1 MNKRAIK
8 IIVFLSTV
16 LFVTLAC
23 ELPLLPLPVASNPT
37 PAPGSLETIVVATAG
52 AAQTQTALVKP
63 PPTIT
68 STSTP
73 VPTSTHTETP
83 TPTETIIFFTATKPP
98 TATEPFV
105 AKSVGAN
112 CELVSQT
119 PGNNAVFASRQKFTT
134 EWRVKNTG
142 SITWLSNDNDFF
154 HSGGTDMHSTD
165 AYDLPNDVVANGE
178 VSFQVPMVAPKNP
191 GTYTSTWSL
200 GSKKSP
206 ICKLSVTIIVQ

>member
-1 MNKRAIK
+1 MNKRALK
-8 IIVFLSTV
+8 IVIFFSTV

-23 ELPLLPLPVASNPT
+23 ELPFLPLPVASNPP
-37 PAPGSLETIVVATAG
+37 PAPGSIETIVVATAG

-68 STSTP
+68 STSTLA
-73 VPTSTHTETP
+73 PTSTPTETP
-83 TPTETIIFFTATKPP
+83 TATETIIFSTATKPP

-105 AKSVGAN
+105 AKSAGAN

-119 PGNNAVFASRQKFTT
+119 PNNNAVFASREKFTT

-142 SITWLSNDNDFF
+142 SVTWLSNDNDFF
-154 HSGGTDMHSTD
+154 HSGGTDMHNTD
-165 AYDLPNDVVANGE
+165 AYDLANDVVANGE
-178 VSFQVPMVAPKNP
+178 ISFQVPMIAPKNP

-200 GSKKSP
+200 GSAKSP
-206 ICKLSVTIIVQ
+206 ICKLSVTIIVK